1 MAKKQGICK
10 NVDGCTLAA
19 DKTIQ
24 EVEST
29 QFVCEECGKPLYEL
43 KGHKNK
49 GPKEH
54 EDDSRIKRILLYA
67 GVPAAVIA
75 LGVGAFFLFGHKGEE
90 SGQEELII
98 QQEDTVVDEVKED
111 ETISVPE
118 ESLVIP
124 VTRVQI
130 APAAI
135 TLKESDVSDLMV
147 GVFPEEATDKT
158 VAWTTSDESVVVVS
172 NTGHIVAM
180 AAGQAQ
186 VHASVGDV
194 TATCEVT
201 VEPKKEKDKPVYPS
215 IGTFAGT
222 IIDGYPHGTGVL
234 IFTKSRKID
243 THDEKG
249 RIAEVGDYINGEW
262 DHGHLIQGKWYDSKN
277 QVKGVI
283 SIGKAGNPE
292 ADRKLGR
299 VKAR

>member
-90 SGQEELII
+90 SGQEE
-98 QQEDTVVDEVKED
+98 
-111 ETISVPE
+111 

-158 VAWTTSDESVVVVS
+158 VAWTSSDESVVVVS